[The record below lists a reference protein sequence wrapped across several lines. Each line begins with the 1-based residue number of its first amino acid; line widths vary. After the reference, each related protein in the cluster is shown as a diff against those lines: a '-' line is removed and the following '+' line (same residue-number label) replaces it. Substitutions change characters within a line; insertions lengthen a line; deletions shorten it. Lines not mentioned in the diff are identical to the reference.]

1 MMGVV
6 NLRDINR
13 YYEIYQEMKGLTPD
27 DTLQLML
34 HAKSKDEQD
43 FFAMVGDFFLQRRQR
58 ELIEKK
64 AFFLL
69 IRMYLISAGMAYDY
83 FQVLSFRL
91 QAVPS

>member
-13 YYEIYQEMKGLTPD
+13 YHEIYQEMKGLTPD
-27 DTLQLML
+27 DTLQLAL

-43 FFAMVGDFFLQRRQR
+43 FFAMVGNFFLQHRQK

-64 AFFLL
+64 V
-69 IRMYLISAGMAYDY
+69 Y
-83 FQVLSFRL
+83 
-91 QAVPS
+91 

>member
-6 NLRDINR
+6 NLCDLNR

-64 AFFLL
+64 A
-69 IRMYLISAGMAYDY
+69 Y
-83 FQVLSFRL
+83 
-91 QAVPS
+91 

>member
-34 HAKSKDEQD
+34 HANSKDEQT
-43 FFAMVGDFFLQRRQR
+43 FWGIVGNFLLQKKQK
-58 ELIEKK
+58 ELIEKQ
-64 AFFLL
+64 
-69 IRMYLISAGMAYDY
+69 AY
-83 FQVLSFRL
+83 
-91 QAVPS
+91 

>member
-13 YYEIYQEMKGLTPD
+13 YYEIYQEMKGPTPD

-64 AFFLL
+64 A
-69 IRMYLISAGMAYDY
+69 Y
-83 FQVLSFRL
+83 
-91 QAVPS
+91 

>member
-13 YYEIYQEMKGLTPD
+13 YYEIYQEMKQIQPD
-27 DTLQLML
+27 DIFWLIKN
-34 HAKSKDEQD
+34 AKNKDEQD

-64 AFFLL
+64 A
-69 IRMYLISAGMAYDY
+69 Y
-83 FQVLSFRL
+83 
-91 QAVPS
+91 

>member
-1 MMGVV
+1 M
-6 NLRDINR
+6 RDINR
-13 YYEIYQEMKGLTPD
+13 YYEIYQEMKGPTPD

-64 AFFLL
+64 A
-69 IRMYLISAGMAYDY
+69 Y
-83 FQVLSFRL
+83 
-91 QAVPS
+91 

>member
-34 HAKSKDEQD
+34 HAKRKDEQD
-43 FFAMVGDFFLQRRQR
+43 FFAMVGDFFLQRRQK

-64 AFFLL
+64 V
-69 IRMYLISAGMAYDY
+69 Y
-83 FQVLSFRL
+83 
-91 QAVPS
+91 

>member
-43 FFAMVGDFFLQRRQR
+43 FFAMVGDFFLQRRQM

-64 AFFLL
+64 V
-69 IRMYLISAGMAYDY
+69 Y
-83 FQVLSFRL
+83 
-91 QAVPS
+91 